1 MLSNDSSVSEA
12 ALLISESDTNPE
24 IVCNAVAEES
34 IRAADLGKCPS
45 RRSIGNPLS
54 TSLHL
59 EGAADDTSL
68 PVVNADKGCSS
79 DGRPSSF
86 GLEFLFAEAC
96 EESYS
101 KNIENTVGDCEE
113 QSPISG
119 EGRVGLEA
127 NASKSGEK
135 NIADIMSTGLYA
147 KSLQHDTDIMGEE
160 TDKGTTGLI
169 LYP

>member
-1 MLSNDSSVSEA
+1 M
-12 ALLISESDTNPE
+12 
-24 IVCNAVAEES
+24 
-34 IRAADLGKCPS
+34 
-45 RRSIGNPLS
+45 
-54 TSLHL
+54 TSLPL
-59 EGAADDTSL
+59 ESAADDCIL
-68 PVVNADKGCSS
+68 PVLNGDKGCSS

-127 NASKSGEK
+127 NASESGEK
-135 NIADIMSTGLYA
+135 NLADIMSTGLYA
-147 KSLQHDTDIMGEE
+147 KNLQHDTDIIAEE
-160 TDKGTTGLI
+160 TGKGTTKLI